1 MANPANSAKYIIRAK
16 LTADGVVE
24 KPDIVGAVF
33 GQTEGL
39 LGSDM
44 ELRDLQ
50 KAARIGRLSVDLEH
64 KNGKTTGTLSLPSML
79 EKAESAV
86 VAAAIETIDRIGPA
100 AAHIE
105 VTSIDDDRSS
115 RRDQVRDRAKELL
128 KLINSDP
135 SSDSG
140 RIVDDIKSA
149 VQVEDITFLKG
160 TKVPAGPGA
169 ETMDE
174 IIIVEG
180 RNDVINL
187 LKSGI
192 KNAVAV
198 EGARDIH
205 PRIVEL
211 SSEKTTTIFV
221 DGDRGGELIA
231 RSVLQTCDVDFVARA
246 PNTREVEELPGKLVM
261 KCLKEKRTADQFI
274 SQTGIVVSD
283 RPTSTKKAPASKSA
297 GREGGRDSGR
307 DTRRNSDRDSVSRD
321 SNRRGG
327 RDSERKPREV
337 DSEERAPRGR
347 RPARDGDDEKPA
359 RGGREGGRDG
369 GRERKPTPRK
379 PAAAKTAKH
388 DPRASIKETLT
399 GLSGTLKATIL
410 DKEGNAIEDQLPVRE
425 LADTLRS
432 SKKKVNSVIFDGV
445 ITQRLLDIAAEKG
458 IATVVGVKMGNVAKV
473 PENLEILTRDD
484 LQ

>member
-1 MANPANSAKYIIRAK
+1 MANPANSAKYIIKAK

-50 KAARIGRLSVDLEH
+50 KAARIGRLSVELEH
-64 KNGKTTGTLSLPSML
+64 KGGKTTGTLSLPSML
-79 EKAESAV
+79 EKAESAI

-100 AAHIE
+100 SAEIKVIAIE
-105 VTSIDDDRSS
+105 DDRSS
-115 RRDQVRDRAKELL
+115 RRDLVRERAKQLL
-128 KLINSDP
+128 RLINEDP

-149 VQVEDITFLKG
+149 VHVADITYLKG
-160 TKVPAGPGA
+160 TKVPAGPNA
-169 ETMDE
+169 ETSDS

-198 EGARDIH
+198 EGAKDIH

-211 SSEKTTTIFV
+211 SQEKTTTVFV

-231 RSVLQTCDVDFVARA
+231 RAILQVCEVDHVARA

-274 SQTGIVVSD
+274 SQTGIVVDGKASSKDGGKKGD
-283 RPTSTKKAPASKSA
+283 RRPAAKKTDDKAPK
-297 GREGGRDSGR
+297 GRGRG
-307 DTRRNSDRDSVSRD
+307 
-321 SNRRGG
+321 RGG
-327 RDSERKPREV
+327 RGGRKDD
-337 DSEERAPRGR
+337 DSEEKETRSTKTPRGQRDDKKSDGPSGGGRSPRGR
-347 RPARDGDDEKPA
+347 EKAP
-359 RGGREGGRDG
+359 
-369 GRERKPTPRK
+369 KK
-379 PAAAKTAKH
+379 AAH
-388 DPRASIKETLT
+388 DPRAGIKETLQN
-399 GLSGTLKATIL
+399 LSGSLKATVL
-410 DKEGNAIEDQLPVRE
+410 DKDGKPMMEDLPVRE
-425 LADTLRS
+425 LADTLRG
-432 SKKKVNSVIFDGV
+432 SKKQVQSVVFDGV
-445 ITQRLLDIAAEKG
+445 ITQRLLDIAADKH

-473 PENLEILTRDD
+473 PENVEILTKDD
-484 LQ
+484 LE

>member
-1 MANPANSAKYIIRAK
+1 MSHMANPANSAKYIIKAK

-50 KAARIGRLSVDLEH
+50 KAARIGRLSVELEH
-64 KNGKTTGTLSLPSML
+64 KGGKTTGTLSLPSML
-79 EKAESAV
+79 EKAESAI

-100 AAHIE
+100 SAEIKVTAIE
-105 VTSIDDDRSS
+105 DDRSS
-115 RRDQVRDRAKELL
+115 RRDLVRERAKQLL
-128 KLINSDP
+128 KLINDDP

-149 VQVEDITFLKG
+149 VQVEDITYLKG
-160 TKVPAGPGA
+160 TKVPAGPGVQNS
-169 ETMDE
+169 DS

-198 EGARDIH
+198 EGAKDVH
-205 PRIVEL
+205 KRIIEL
-211 SSEKTTTIFV
+211 SQEKTTTVFV
-221 DGDRGGELIA
+221 DGDRGGELVA
-231 RSVLQTCDVDFVARA
+231 RAILQVCDVDFVARA

-274 SQTGIVVSD
+274 SQTGIVVD
-283 RPTSTKKAPASKSA
+283 GAKKPARKKDDKKPAAKS
-297 GREGGRDSGR
+297 GGRQSSDKSDKRDDDKDGNRGR
-307 DTRRNSDRDSVSRD
+307 NQ
-321 SNRRGG
+321 RRGG
-327 RDSERKPREV
+327 RNQKKDDDSEDKP
-337 DSEERAPRGR
+337 ARGR
-347 RPARDGDDEKPA
+347 GPKRDDDKDGKKPA
-359 RGGREGGRDG
+359 RGGRD
-369 GRERKPTPRK
+369 RK
-379 PAAAKTAKH
+379 PAAPKKAAH
-388 DPRASIKETLT
+388 NPRADIKATLD
-399 GLSGTLKATIL
+399 GLAGTLKASVLGT
-410 DKEGNAIEDQLPVRE
+410 DGKPMMDNLPVRE

-432 SKKKVNSVIFDGV
+432 SKKKVQAVVFDGV
-445 ITQRLLDIAAEKG
+445 ITQRLLDIAADKH

-473 PENLEILTRDD
+473 PEDVEILTRDD
-484 LQ
+484 LE